1 MPRLVAFIRGINVTG
16 RNKLAMSDLRAIC
29 ESAGLTNVKTYLQS
43 GNVVFD
49 GDPAT
54 LERAIGHKIV
64 LRTSAQMRAIV
75 KANPFKAEAQET
87 PSYTFVIFLEEKPSA
102 EAVTAL
108 MAAKVG
114 PEKAEVLG
122 RELYAF
128 YPNGMGQSKFTH
140 TLIERKLRVTATA
153 RNFNTVNAILEMM

>member
-1 MPRLVAFIRGINVTG
+1 MPRLVAFIRGINITG
-16 RNKLAMSDLRAIC
+16 RNTLAMADLRAIC
-29 ESAGLTNVKTYLQS
+29 EAEGLTNVKTYLQS

-54 LERAIGHKIV
+54 LERAVGHKIV

-75 KANPFKAEAQET
+75 KANPFKAEADAT
-87 PSYTFVIFLEEKPSA
+87 PSYTFVIFLESKPA
-102 EAVTAL
+102 ADAIAAL
-108 MAAKVG
+108 MAAKTG
-114 PEKAEVLG
+114 PEKAEVIG
-122 RELYAF
+122 RELYVW